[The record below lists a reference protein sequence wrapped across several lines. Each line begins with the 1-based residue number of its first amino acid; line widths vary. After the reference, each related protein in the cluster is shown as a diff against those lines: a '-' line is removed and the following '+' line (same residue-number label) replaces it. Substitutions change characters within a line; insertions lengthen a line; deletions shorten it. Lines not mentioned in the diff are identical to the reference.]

1 MSPEEIQGATM
12 PYGWRTLST
21 AVSDDPEHNGI
32 SRLDEMMSGAVG
44 VDMLIEWFVYCI
56 RITVYVLQ
64 IVGVTPQSFRVELT
78 GLFMWPGFIVS

>member
-1 MSPEEIQGATM
+1 M
-12 PYGWRTLST
+12 
-21 AVSDDPEHNGI
+21 SDDPVRNGI

-64 IVGVTPQSFRVELT
+64 IVDATPQSLRVELT
-78 GLFMWPGFIVS
+78 GLFTWPGFIVSWRPG